1 MHITSDALLPGFD
14 SIQSP
19 CSTSSACP
27 DQMGQEYWVR
37 TSDKQTLNR
46 RGDPSGYRH
55 QLMRGKKT
63 VPYHRGTGADAL
75 RTLMAQAMYFNGLLR
90 QQQGHNDATG
100 YPRATKAG
108 PCADLNSPVR
118 NPSVGL
124 RTPDARTA

>member
-19 CSTSSACP
+19 RSTSSACP
-27 DQMGQEYWVR
+27 GQMGQEYWVR
-37 TSDKQTLNR
+37 TSDKQTLDNY
-46 RGDPSGYRH
+46 GHPSGYRH

-63 VPYHRGTGADAL
+63 VRYHRGTGADSL
-75 RTLMAQAMYFNGLLR
+75 RTLMAQVTYFNGLLR
-90 QQQGHNDATG
+90 QQQGHNDATSHPHAG
-100 YPRATKAG
+100 NAG
-108 PCADLNSPVR
+108 PCADHNSPVR